1 MMLSNI
7 YVPESTIFV
16 IVLSTTM
23 FLNQLLES
31 L

>member
-7 YVPESTIFV
+7 YVSESTIFV
-16 IVLSTTM
+16 IVLGTTM
-23 FLNQLLES
+23 FLNRLLES